1 MTYYYG
7 DKMTNVIVEHRWK
20 PKEKD
25 EVVKVVGGIVDMSKT
40 GKLPEGFKLN
50 SIQLVGSEDMAICN
64 WEAPSAEAMRGLLEK
79 VNPPTKHKVYEATKI
94 F

>member
-1 MTYYYG
+1 
-7 DKMTNVIVEHRWK
+7 MTNVIVEHRWK

-25 EVVKVVGGIVDMSKT
+25 EVIKVVGGIVDMAKN

-50 SIQLVGSEDMAICN
+50 SIQLIGSEDMAICN
-64 WEAPSAEAMRGLLEK
+64 WEAPSSTAMHDLLNK
-79 VNPPTKHKVYEATKI
+79 VNPPTKHKVYEADKI

>member
-1 MTYYYG
+1 
-7 DKMTNVIVEHRWK
+7 MTNLVVEHRWK
-20 PKEKD
+20 AKEKD
-25 EVVKVVGGIVDMSKT
+25 EVVKVVGGIVDMAKN

-64 WEAPSAEAMRGLLEK
+64 WEAPSKDAMIGLLDK
-79 VNPPTKHKVYEATKI
+79 VNPPTKHKVFEADKI